1 MNIKV
6 IGNGEPLLLIH
17 GWGMS
22 GKIWDVIEVNLSKYY
37 KLYIVDLPG
46 MGKSDA
52 IQDYSLKNLVNQLYK
67 KLPKKISILGW
78 SLGGIIALKYCETYS

>member
-37 KLYIVDLPG
+37 KLYIRF
-46 MGKSDA
+46 K
-52 IQDYSLKNLVNQLYK
+52 
-67 KLPKKISILGW
+67 
-78 SLGGIIALKYCETYS
+78 

>member
-22 GKIWDVIEVNLSKYY
+22 GKIWDIIEINLSKYY

-46 MGKSDA
+46 MGESDE

-67 KLPKKISILGW
+67 Q
-78 SLGGIIALKYCETYS
+78 